1 MHVSRY
7 ITNEME
13 VMLDQFWFWSASP
26 TFPYFRHDF
35 SDTISS
41 NCGIPWIFHGFS
53 DIFLPS
59 SSADAVTPTALRS
72 RFCPKASCAP
82 RPSRPV
88 ALVISVFVSRWRT
101 IRWVKKTQTSMDL
114 SMQEQLWFN
123 LEKCWF
129 ILEKWVPQLST
140 KLFEKPCEFYG
151 LWMCMAKISTE
162 WMWCL
167 NQTSLFA
174 ALPSWGN
181 LNATDMGCLRPWIHK
196 QLMGGDTI

>member
-1 MHVSRY
+1 
-7 ITNEME
+7 
-13 VMLDQFWFWSASP
+13 
-26 TFPYFRHDF
+26 
-35 SDTISS
+35 
-41 NCGIPWIFHGFS
+41 
-53 DIFLPS
+53 
-59 SSADAVTPTALRS
+59 
-72 RFCPKASCAP
+72 
-82 RPSRPV
+82 
-88 ALVISVFVSRWRT
+88 
-101 IRWVKKTQTSMDL
+101 VKKTQTSMDL

-123 LEKCWF
+123 LEKWWF